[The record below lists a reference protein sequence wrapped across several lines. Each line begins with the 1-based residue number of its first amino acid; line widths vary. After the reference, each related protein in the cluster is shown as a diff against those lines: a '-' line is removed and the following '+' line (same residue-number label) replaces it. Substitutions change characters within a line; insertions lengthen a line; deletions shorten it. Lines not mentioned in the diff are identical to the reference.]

1 MSTFN
6 GHRASDGETEHSL
19 KTDAARLGK
28 TALVVGA
35 TVLVAWAA
43 FRLLTDAPERDAP
56 AEEDPQR
63 MAPAP
68 GEPTVPPPAAEELAP
83 SPLLTAIKGAMVSF
97 LLGVAREKLH
107 DFIAQ
112 FNPRTD
118 ASSRT

>member
-6 GHRASDGETEHSL
+6 GHRPGEPESANSL

-35 TVLVAWAA
+35 SVLVAYGL
-43 FRLLTDAPERDAP
+43 FRLLT
-56 AEEDPQR
+56 
-63 MAPAP
+63 PAP
-68 GEPTVPPPAAEELAP
+68 TEEHAETRSPAPQEPTVPPPVAEELAP